1 MDPVQMIRDQFKQA
15 HDALEGILADV
26 EPEQVHWIPP
36 GTATPLGPLYVHI
49 VYGEDALLN
58 NILRKQPALMT
69 GALANRTGLSS
80 PPPRPWDE
88 WARTMRM
95 DLPTFRECAKAV
107 YAQTDEY
114 LAGIQASDLDDEMQ
128 VFGRPFTR
136 AGFLTLMLGHV
147 YEHAG
152 EIACLKGLQGGK
164 GYAV

>member
-1 MDPVQMIRDQFKQA
+1 MDPVQLIRDQFKQA
-15 HDALEGILADV
+15 HDALEGILSDV
-26 EPEQVHWIPP
+26 EPEQVHWVPP
-36 GTATPLGPLYVHI
+36 GTATPIGALYVHI

-58 NILRKQPALMT
+58 NLLRQHPALMT
-69 GALANRTGLSS
+69 GALADRTGLSS

-95 DLPTFRECAKAV
+95 DLPAFRECAKAV

-114 LAGIQASDLDDEMQ
+114 LAGIEASDLDDEI
-128 VFGRPFTR
+128 RAWSLFTR
-136 AGFLTLMLGHV
+136 ASFLTLMLGHV